1 MRRFDGRTPHLFS
14 CCNIPGRKHADLAG
28 IASPALATDRK
39 QLTHSLWTIGVS
51 SFCAAQKLTQL
62 TGKFRVFSYCNR
74 DEGTRMGCGATRR
87 HMKLR
92 WLPIAFAGSALI
104 LISVDACHAQ
114 CVEFSDRASQLELDT
129 FVKSPSSLLERL
141 RNDKEKLR
149 YRLSAYLVTDPSVLP
164 SVQTL
169 ISASASADRS
179 AIGAA
184 LRIAEGRC
192 TSTKPDAARK
202 IRDFAQRIG
211 DLNVQAGYSA
221 AGEDNSGAQ
230 SQGKGLA
237 QPPRGGALLDGEW
250 RTKLADPF
258 KPVPLPN

>member
-1 MRRFDGRTPHLFS
+1 MRTPLLFS
-14 CCNIPGRKHADLAG
+14 NCNIPVREHADLAG
-28 IASPALATDRK
+28 IAHPHFATGRK
-39 QLTHSLWTIGVS
+39 QLTHSVSAIDAS
-51 SFCAAQKLTQL
+51 SFCVAQKLTQL
-62 TGKFRVFSYCNR
+62 AARFRVFSYCNR
-74 DEGTRMGCGATRR
+74 EEGTRMGCGATRR
-87 HMKLR
+87 HMKPR
-92 WLPIAFAGSALI
+92 WLPVALAGSALI
-104 LISVDACHAQ
+104 AMSVDVCHAQ

-149 YRLSAYLVTDPSVLP
+149 YRLSTYIATNPSVLP

-169 ISASASADRS
+169 ISASASTDRS

-202 IRDFAQRIG
+202 IRDFVQRIG
-211 DLNVQAGYSA
+211 DLNVQAGYSG
-221 AGEDNSGAQ
+221 AGEDSSGVQASPQ
-230 SQGKGLA
+230 IKTSP
-237 QPPRGGALLDGEW
+237 QPGRGGALLEGEW
-250 RTKLADPF
+250 RTKLANPF

>member
-1 MRRFDGRTPHLFS
+1 MV
-14 CCNIPGRKHADLAG
+14 
-28 IASPALATDRK
+28 
-39 QLTHSLWTIGVS
+39 W
-51 SFCAAQKLTQL
+51 
-62 TGKFRVFSYCNR
+62 
-74 DEGTRMGCGATRR
+74 
-87 HMKLR
+87 
-92 WLPIAFAGSALI
+92 
-104 LISVDACHAQ
+104 SVEACRAQ

-149 YRLSAYLVTDPSVLP
+149 FRLSTYIATNPSVLP

-169 ISASASADRS
+169 ITASSSTDRS

-184 LRIAEGRC
+184 LKIAEGRC

-202 IRDFAQRIG
+202 IRDFAQRVG

-221 AGEDNSGAQ
+221 AGDDSSGAPAL
-230 SQGKGLA
+230 SQAKGPA
-237 QPPRGGALLDGEW
+237 QPARGGALLEGEW
-250 RTKLADPF
+250 KTKLANPF

>member
-1 MRRFDGRTPHLFS
+1 MGRGL
-14 CCNIPGRKHADLAG
+14 
-28 IASPALATDRK
+28 
-39 QLTHSLWTIGVS
+39 
-51 SFCAAQKLTQL
+51 
-62 TGKFRVFSYCNR
+62 
-74 DEGTRMGCGATRR
+74 TRR
-87 HMKLR
+87 HVQPR
-92 WLPIAFAGSALI
+92 WLSTVLIGSALI
-104 LISVDACHAQ
+104 VSSVDACRAQ

-149 YRLSAYLVTDPSVLP
+149 FQLATYLATNPSVLP

-169 ISASASADRS
+169 ISSSASADRS
-179 AIGAA
+179 SIGAA

-192 TSTKPDAARK
+192 TSTKPEAARK
-202 IRDFAQRIG
+202 IRDFVQRIG

-221 AGEDNSGAQ
+221 AGDDASGIQIQ
-230 SQGKGLA
+230 SQAKSST

-250 RTKLADPF
+250 KTKLANHF